1 MRNMF
6 LNKKKQKQKQKTRQ
20 QRQQVNIKITRDVE
34 IIQFIWGL
42 MLL

>member
-6 LNKKKQKQKQKTRQ
+6 LNKKKKQKQKTRQ

>member
-6 LNKKKQKQKQKTRQ
+6 LNKKKTKTKNQ
-20 QRQQVNIKITRDVE
+20 TQRQQVNIEITRDVE

>member
-6 LNKKKQKQKQKTRQ
+6 LNKKKTKTKNQ
-20 QRQQVNIKITRDVE
+20 TQRQQVNIKITRDVE